1 MPFINTNTNV
11 EISDEKREELKS
23 KLGQAIRLLGKKPSF
38 EDILRVLSFAVLFE
52 DKSDMYFK
60 GDSSSPMAFVD
71 VSVFGHPDDSS
82 CEKMTVEL
90 CSIYND
96 VLGISPDKLYVKYS
110 GSTQWGWNNMNF

>member
-23 KLGQAIRLLGKKPSF
+23 KLGQPIRLLGKS
-38 EDILRVLSFAVLFE
+38 EDWLMLSFE